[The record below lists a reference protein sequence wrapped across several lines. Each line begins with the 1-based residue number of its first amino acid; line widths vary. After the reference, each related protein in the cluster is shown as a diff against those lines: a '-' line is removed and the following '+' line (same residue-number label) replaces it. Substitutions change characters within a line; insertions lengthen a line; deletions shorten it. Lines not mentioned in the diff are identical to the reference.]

1 MEMLDRLHDLE
12 TLIDTAR
19 SMPLSQNALVP
30 REEALALIDAVRD
43 ALPDNVREAEMV
55 LRRRDEL
62 LAEAT
67 RTADLMIDQARA
79 EVEEMRLQG
88 EQSAHQ
94 VLADA
99 QRVHARTETEAQQ
112 VISEANAQARLMVD
126 SHSVAV
132 AAHDEA
138 ARILAEARE
147 KAERL
152 LMETRSRAARSIENA
167 EDAVRSSIDDLNR
180 GVAALRVDLP
190 AFTHDRGSRSSA
202 PATASGVSGR
212 ADVPVIGYEAGP
224 ADVADADGFFDID
237 ALGGLDGR

>member
-1 MEMLDRLHDLE
+1 MLDRLHDLE

-30 REEALALIDAVRD
+30 REEALALIDGVRD

-55 LRRRDEL
+55 LRRRDEI

-67 RTADLMIDQARA
+67 RTADLMIEQARD

-88 EQSAHQ
+88 EQSAQ
-94 VLADA
+94 EVLADA
-99 QRVHARTETEAQQ
+99 RRVHTRTETEAQQ

-138 ARILAEARE
+138 ARIIAEARE

-152 LMETRSRAARSIENA
+152 LTETRARAARSIESA
-167 EDAVRSSIDDLNR
+167 EAAVRSSIDDLNR

-190 AFTHDRGSRSSA
+190 VVTNDRGSGSSA
-202 PATASGVSGR
+202 VAGTGGASGRS
-212 ADVPVIGYEAGP
+212 DVPVISYNAN
-224 ADVADADGFFDID
+224 ADATDADGFFDID
-237 ALGGLDGR
+237 ALGGLNGR

>member
-1 MEMLDRLHDLE
+1 MLDRLHDLE

-19 SMPLSQNALVP
+19 NMPLSQSALVP

-55 LRRRDEL
+55 LRRRDEI

-79 EVEEMRLQG
+79 EVEELRLQA
-88 EQSAHQ
+88 EQSAAE

-99 QRVHARTETEAQQ
+99 KRVHVRTETEAQQ

-138 ARILAEARE
+138 ALIIAEARE

-152 LMETRSRAARSIENA
+152 LMETRVRAARSIENA
-167 EDAVRSSIDDLNR
+167 EAAVRSSIDDLNR

-190 AFTHDRGSRSSA
+190 VFTHDPNERAHTARGV
-202 PATASGVSGR
+202 GGR
-212 ADVPVIGYEAGP
+212 DVPVVSYEGS
-224 ADVADADGFFDID
+224 ADADGFFDID
-237 ALGGLDGR
+237 ALGGLNGR

>member
-19 SMPLSQNALVP
+19 NMPLSQSALVP
-30 REEALALIDAVRD
+30 REEALALIDGVRD

-55 LRRRDEL
+55 LRRRDEI

-67 RTADLMIDQARA
+67 RTADLMIEQARA

-88 EQSAHQ
+88 EKSAQ
-94 VLADA
+94 ELLADA
-99 QRVHARTETEAQQ
+99 QRVHARVETEAQQ
-112 VISEANAQARLMVD
+112 VIGEANAQARLMVD

-152 LMETRSRAARSIENA
+152 LMETRVRAARSIENA
-167 EDAVRSSIDDLNR
+167 EAAVRTSIDDLNR

-190 AFTHDRGSRSSA
+190 VVTQERAPNAPVTSRYAGGSVRS
-202 PATASGVSGR
+202 
-212 ADVPVIGYEAGP
+212 DVPVISYDAE
-224 ADVADADGFFDID
+224 DDADGFFDID
-237 ALGGLDGR
+237 ALGGLNGR

>member
-19 SMPLSQNALVP
+19 NMPLSQSALVP
-30 REEALALIDAVRD
+30 REEALALIDGVRD

-55 LRRRDEL
+55 LRRRDEI

-67 RTADLMIDQARA
+67 RTADLMIEQARA

-88 EQSAHQ
+88 EQSAQ
-94 VLADA
+94 EVLADA
-99 QRVHARTETEAQQ
+99 QRVHTRTETEAQQ

-152 LMETRSRAARSIENA
+152 LMETRVRAARSIENA
-167 EDAVRSSIDDLNR
+167 EAAVRSSIDDLNR
-180 GVAALRVDLP
+180 GVAALRVDIP
-190 AFTHDRGSRSSA
+190 VVTQERSPSA
-202 PATASGVSGR
+202 ATAGGYSSGAGR
-212 ADVPVIGYEAGP
+212 SDVPVINYD
-224 ADVADADGFFDID
+224 ADAEADGFFDID
-237 ALGGLDGR
+237 AIGGLNGR